1 MNKVIKGRSIDTIF
15 VLIIFSTFAFS
26 ILMVLM
32 LGAGI
37 YRNVNDI
44 SREGQY
50 EHTALAYVWTK
61 TKNNDDVDSIHV
73 SEFNGKPALFIIEET
88 HGLEF
93 NTIIYHY
100 DGWIFELFSE
110 VGREFPPG
118 GGMRIVMVDDLHFE
132 EISYGLVKV
141 TVGDKSLLLSPRGS
155 LNEVIG

>member
-1 MNKVIKGRSIDTIF
+1 MNKIARGRSIDTIF

-61 TKNNDDVDSIHV
+61 TKNFDDADSIHV
-73 SEFNGKPALFIIEET
+73 GDFNGKPALFIVEHI
-88 HGLEF
+88 HDLEF
-93 NTIIYHY
+93 NTIIYHF
-100 DGWIFELFSE
+100 DGWVFELFSE
-110 VGREFPPG
+110 AKLAFTPG
-118 GGMRIVMVDDLHFE
+118 DGVRIVAIDDLHFE
-132 EISYGLVKV
+132 EVNYGLIKV
-141 TVGDKSLLLSPRGS
+141 TVGDKSLLLSPRGV

>member
-1 MNKVIKGRSIDTIF
+1 MSKVARGRNIDTIF

-44 SREGQY
+44 SREGQS

-61 TKNNDDVDSIHV
+61 TKNFDDADSIHV
-73 SEFNGKPALFIIEET
+73 GEFNGKPALFITET
-88 HGLEF
+88 IYDLEF

-100 DGWIFELFSE
+100 DGWIIELFSE
-110 VGREFPPG
+110 ANLDFPSG
-118 GGMRIVMVDDLHFE
+118 GGVRIVAIDNLLFE
-132 EISYGLVKV
+132 EDEFGIIKV
-141 TVGDKSLLLSPRGS
+141 TVSDKSMLLFSRSS

>member
-61 TKNNDDVDSIHV
+61 TKNFDDAESIRV
-73 SEFNGKPALFIIEET
+73 GDFNGQPALYIVET
-88 HGLEF
+88 LHDLEF
-93 NTIIYHY
+93 NTVIYHY
-100 DGWIFELFSE
+100 DGWVIELFSE
-110 VGREFPPG
+110 ATLAFTPG
-118 GGMRIVMVDDLHFE
+118 DGVRIVMIDDIHFE
-132 EISYGLVKV
+132 EDNNGLIKV

-155 LNEVIG
+155 MNEVIG

>member
-1 MNKVIKGRSIDTIF
+1 MNKASRGRNIDTIF

-44 SREGQY
+44 SREGQS

-61 TKNNDDVDSIHV
+61 TKNNDDANSVYVDN
-73 SEFNGKPALFIIEET
+73 FDGRPALFFTEIV
-88 HGLEF
+88 HDLEF
-93 NTIIYHY
+93 HTVIYYY
-100 DGWIFELFSE
+100 DGWIRELFFESKLDFSPNA
-110 VGREFPPG
+110 GT
-118 GGMRIVMVDDLHFE
+118 RIVMIDDLHFE
-132 EISYGLVKV
+132 ENEFGIIKV

-155 LNEVIG
+155 LNEVLG